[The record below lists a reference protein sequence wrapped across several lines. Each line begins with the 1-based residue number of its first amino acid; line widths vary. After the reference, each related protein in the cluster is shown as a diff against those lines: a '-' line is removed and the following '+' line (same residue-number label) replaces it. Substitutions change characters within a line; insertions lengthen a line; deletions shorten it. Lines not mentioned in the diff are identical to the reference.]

1 MNGYGAVPEYDE
13 TDSRAAR
20 EKQERKF
27 SYSTGIS
34 VTDNSVSDIG
44 TSELTFN
51 GSNMG
56 TPSWMSSSID
66 RAKTISNEYL
76 GVWSDPGAQ
85 RDEDYVKDV
94 VKSSQTATTGGRKFD
109 GDKLEYGLV
118 PPIGFKAVVE
128 ILTIGAQKYDRD
140 NWKHVPDGKRRY
152 FDAAMRHLWDWK
164 SGDKY
169 DEETSKNHLAH
180 AICNLMFLL
189 EKDLLTE

>member
-1 MNGYGAVPEYDE
+1 MTGNGQGAGVGFD
-13 TDSRAAR
+13 
-20 EKQERKF
+20 F
-27 SYSTGIS
+27 TGDPTVDHNIRC
-34 VTDNSVSDIG
+34 N
-44 TSELTFN
+44 
-51 GSNMG
+51 
-56 TPSWMSSSID
+56 SSIY
-66 RAKTISNEYL
+66 AK
-76 GVWSDPGAQ
+76 
-85 RDEDYVKDV
+85 DE
-94 VKSSQTATTGGRKFD
+94 GRKFD
-109 GDKLEYGLV
+109 QNKLEYGLV

-164 SGDKY
+164 SGERF

>member
-1 MNGYGAVPEYDE
+1 MAGNGQGAG
-13 TDSRAAR
+13 
-20 EKQERKF
+20 
-27 SYSTGIS
+27 TGFDFTGDPTVDHIIQC
-34 VTDNSVSDIG
+34 NS
-44 TSELTFN
+44 SEN
-51 GSNMG
+51 
-56 TPSWMSSSID
+56 
-66 RAKTISNEYL
+66 
-76 GVWSDPGAQ
+76 
-85 RDEDYVKDV
+85 
-94 VKSSQTATTGGRKFD
+94 GRKFD
-109 GDKLEYGLV
+109 QNKLEYGLV

-164 SGDKY
+164 SGERF

>member
-1 MNGYGAVPEYDE
+1 MTGHGAAEDPNDTNVVQKNWQLYHGYDNVP
-13 TDSRAAR
+13 
-20 EKQERKF
+20 
-27 SYSTGIS
+27 
-34 VTDNSVSDIG
+34 G
-44 TSELTFN
+44 TN
-51 GSNMG
+51 GSLMKSYDDTG
-56 TPSWMSSSID
+56 YCFTDKP
-66 RAKTISNEYL
+66 KTISEINSINHLYT
-76 GVWSDPGAQ
+76 SN
-85 RDEDYVKDV
+85 DV
-94 VKSSQTATTGGRKFD
+94 IKNSQTANTGGRKFD
-109 GDKLEYGLV
+109 GNKLEYGLV

-128 ILTIGAQKYDRD
+128 ILTIGAQKYERD